1 MKRTLGFKK
10 DDVIFQSEE
19 FTLFN
24 EFTEELPS
32 IQVLEYAKE
41 IQDNC
46 QEDQYPQ
53 AWAAALKGARSGLD
67 EWEQSGA
74 AGEYD
79 AFLDDGIITE
89 LYAFFLQQNG
99 GV

>member
-10 DDVIFQSEE
+10 DDAIFQSEE

-24 EFTEELPS
+24 EFTEELRS
-32 IQVLEYAKE
+32 TQVFEYAKE

-46 QEDQYPQ
+46 QEDEYPQ

-67 EWEQSGA
+67 EWEQSGG
-74 AGEYD
+74 AGEYE

-89 LYAFFLQQNG
+89 LYEFFLQHNG

>member
-1 MKRTLGFKK
+1 MKRTLGFQK

-32 IQVLEYAKE
+32 VQIFEYAKE
-41 IQDNC
+41 IQKNC
-46 QEDQYPQ
+46 HEDQYPQ
-53 AWAAALKGARSGLD
+53 AWGAALRGARSGLD

-74 AGEYD
+74 SGEYE

-89 LYAFFLQQNG
+89 LYSFFLQQNG